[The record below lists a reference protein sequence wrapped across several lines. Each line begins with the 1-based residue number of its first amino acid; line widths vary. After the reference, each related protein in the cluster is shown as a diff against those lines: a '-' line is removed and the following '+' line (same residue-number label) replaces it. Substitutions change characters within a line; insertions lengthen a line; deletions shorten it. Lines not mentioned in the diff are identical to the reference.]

1 MGLCKNKGS
10 SSCMVELSISQRVPM
25 CDFISSEGMRGVPN
39 PELCLELQLP
49 GVDLVGTLREEPMSR
64 KIGVKRVSSQT
75 LEVKC

>member
-1 MGLCKNKGS
+1 
-10 SSCMVELSISQRVPM
+10 M